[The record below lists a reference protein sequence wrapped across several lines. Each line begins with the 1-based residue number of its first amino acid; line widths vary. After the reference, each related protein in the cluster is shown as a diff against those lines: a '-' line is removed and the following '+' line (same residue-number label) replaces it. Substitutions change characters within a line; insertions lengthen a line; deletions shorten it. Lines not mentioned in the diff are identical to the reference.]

1 MVEQYF
7 SKDILKDFY
16 KFNLLNNLKIFQSI
30 KFKFKNENYFL
41 I

>member
-16 KFNLLNNLKIFQSI
+16 KFNLVNNLKIFQAI
-30 KFKFKNENYFL
+30 KFKFKNENFFL